1 MTGKTIWAALAV
13 PALSVFVGFLAACG
27 GQQST
32 SGPPPTPHPATADEI
47 EIVRY
52 ALITDVMTIET
63 VHRVV
68 TMTYTPADPA
78 AEAQS
83 VWFEADFKAPDALY
97 ARGNLDGTD
106 VERMLVGMEMRR
118 KDENGQ
124 WVAYTESNDAYMA
137 LLYGLNMPYEYL
149 RATLSPPEGSGAEQ
163 PAVIDTG
170 EEERFDGTLTRHFTW
185 ETSVEPAAGGKENYA
200 DEVWVD
206 MTARRAYRLL
216 DCRYG
221 EGSRSIPDG
230 LGCWSIVMSKFN
242 EPAPA
247 LP

>member
-1 MTGKTIWAALAV
+1 MTGKIILAALAV
-13 PALSVFVGFLAACG
+13 PAVLVFVGFLAACG

-32 SGPPPTPHPATADEI
+32 SGPPLTLHPATADEI

-52 ALITDVMTIET
+52 ALITDVTNIET

-68 TMTYTPADPA
+68 TMTYTPTDP
-78 AEAQS
+78 EATAS
-83 VWFEADFKAPDALY
+83 SAWFEADFKAPDTLY
-97 ARGNLDGTD
+97 ARGNLVGTEF
-106 VERMLVGMEMRR
+106 ERMLVGMESRR

-124 WVAYTESNDAYMA
+124 WVTYSESDDAYMA
-137 LLYGLNMPYEYL
+137 LLYGLSMPYEYL
-149 RATLSPPEGSGAEQ
+149 RATLSPPQGSGAEQ

-170 EEERFDGTLTRHFTW
+170 EEERFDGTLTKHFTW
-185 ETSVEPAAGGKENYA
+185 ETSVEPAAGGKERYA

-206 MTARRAYRLL
+206 MTGRRAYRLL

-230 LGCWSIVMSKFN
+230 LGCWSVVMSKFN
-242 EPAPA
+242 QPAPT